1 MKTKFEAEP
10 IFTAEMHE
18 YLTLC
23 AEKLTALAELA
34 ATIDRG
40 DATDDQR
47 SEAADAAAFLL
58 TGDKLGGCAEL
69 AEVLHS
75 TLRPI
80 TAAELY
86 EKTKAANPPCYI
98 KKPRPVPPTSAEM
111 VEKGIDRV
119 GCPYGRR

>member
-1 MKTKFEAEP
+1 MKTKIEAEP
-10 IFTAEMHE
+10 ILTAEMRE
-18 YLTLC
+18 YLTMC

-69 AEVLHS
+69 AEMLYS
-75 TLRPI
+75 NLRPV
-80 TAAELY
+80 TASDLY
-86 EKTKAANPPCYI
+86 AKQAAANPPCY
-98 KKPRPVPPTSAEM
+98 KEKARPPIPT
-111 VEKGIDRV
+111 VEEVTRKGRNA
-119 GCPYGRR
+119 CY